1 MAFRILV
8 LIKQVPD
15 TRKVEMDQKTGN
27 LRRDLMGAIMNP
39 EDAHALAC
47 AIDLKEQ
54 FPGVYIGVLSMGPP
68 QSEKVL
74 KSACCHPVDEA
85 FLLTDIAFAGSDT
98 KVTAQTLRAGIK
110 AIENEGSLFDLIIC
124 GHQAIDGDTAQTP
137 GQLAYFLERPCA
149 LGLDF
154 LEIKENRVFYRFSN
168 NDEIITAS
176 IKLPA
181 LVSVTKNINTPDFPT
196 VRGVIAM
203 KTKVIRVFDR
213 DKLNIP
219 LDDCGLNSSPTR
231 VIKTFFPE
239 FSRKN
244 ILIDGS
250 EVKCAETILKIIKEL
265 PIDA

>member
-27 LRRDLMGAIMNP
+27 LRRDLMGSIMNP
-39 EDAHALAC
+39 EDANALAW
-47 AIDLKEQ
+47 AVDLKTQ
-54 FPGVYIGVLSMGPP
+54 FNDVYIGVMTMGPP

-74 KSACCHPVDEA
+74 KSACCHPVNEA
-85 FLLTDIAFAGSDT
+85 FLLTDTAFAGSDT
-98 KVTAQTLRAGIK
+98 KVTAQTLRAGIE
-110 AIENEGSLFDLIIC
+110 AIENEAGFFDLIVC

-137 GQLAYFLERPCA
+137 GQLAHFLGRPCA

-154 LEIKENRVFYRFSN
+154 LELKENRAFYCFSN

-176 IKLPA
+176 IKLPG

-203 KTKVIRVFDR
+203 KNKPIRVFNR
-213 DKLNIP
+213 ESLNIP
-219 LDDCGLNSSPTR
+219 FDGCGLDSSPTR
-231 VIKTFFPE
+231 VVKTFFPE

-244 ILIDGS
+244 ILIDFSGAQ
-250 EVKCAETILKIIKEL
+250 CAETILKIMEKMR
-265 PIDA
+265 IDA